1 MLDIIIALLIAL
13 GVNLDTENITV
24 IDQST
29 GVSFGVG
36 SSTSTS
42 LRPNDSEEPIVYIL
56 FQDDEGN
63 YYLEQR

>member
-1 MLDIIIALLIAL
+1 MLEIIIALLISL
-13 GVNLDTENITV
+13 GVNLDSENITV

-42 LRPNDSEEPIVYIL
+42 QRPNDPEEPIVYIL
-56 FQDDEGN
+56 LQDNAGN
-63 YYLEQR
+63 YYLERR